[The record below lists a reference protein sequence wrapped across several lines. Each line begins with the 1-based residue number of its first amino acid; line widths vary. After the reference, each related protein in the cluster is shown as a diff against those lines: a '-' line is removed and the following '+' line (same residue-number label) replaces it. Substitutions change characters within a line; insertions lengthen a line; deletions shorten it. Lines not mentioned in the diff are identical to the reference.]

1 MFICLFFH
9 AKHHIVITLLK
20 WFNFNINLLTR
31 IIVSFLISILS
42 QSKFLWRTY
51 ARLQQVRSMS
61 FKRNTFQSCST
72 CFFLRLVTNC
82 LIWNRIYLYTHTS
95 ITSKYIS
102 KRIRLV
108 RVPTYMTRGLNKLSG
123 VFTRNARKNVKA
135 REPNHFCVQTY
146 IIKCKKLKCFN
157 MLLLLHK

>member
-1 MFICLFFH
+1 MFICLFSH
-9 AKHHIVITLLK
+9 SNHHIVITLLK

-31 IIVSFLISILS
+31 VIVSFLISILS
-42 QSKFLWRTY
+42 QSKFLWQTY

-72 CFFLRLVTNC
+72 CSFLRLVTNC
-82 LIWNRIYLYTHTS
+82 LIWNRIYFIYTH

-108 RVPTYMTRGLNKLSG
+108 RVPIYMTRGLNKLSG

-135 REPNHFCVQTY
+135 REPYHFCVHTY
-146 IIKCKKLKCFN
+146 IIKCKKWKCFN
-157 MLLLLHK
+157 MLLLLRK